1 MGAQTPPGLSD
12 EKAARIMAGLRE
24 GRTLRPFAVKASR
37 FDAYCETHPDYAR
50 EAKALLPENLKA
62 SNARKGAARRALTH
76 CKYGHP
82 LSGNNLYLA
91 PGRKERKC
99 WTCINR
105 RDKSP
110 RPPNQEQIPQVTAAF
125 NAGKTV
131 KQICWGTV
139 GNRKIEKPI
148 LTFRKLRLHR
158 ELNPEFNRFVVSA
171 MADHNSKGQLRRFN
185 PDRARANIRR
195 SETNDFHKIVNMVP
209 VYLPPDVRD
218 DIAQSIL
225 VALLEGAL
233 QRDQVKVRVQQ
244 FVTAHNREANKHG
257 TGKYGLRSI
266 DAAAFVDSSTTF
278 GDTISRGLWN

>member
-1 MGAQTPPGLSD
+1 MGAHTPPGLSD

-105 RDKSP
+105 RDRSP
-110 RPPNQEQIPQVTAAF
+110 RPPNQEQIRQVTAAL
-125 NAGKTV
+125 NAGKTIS
-131 KQICWGTV
+131 QICWGKV
-139 GNRKIEKPI
+139 GEQKVGGQI
-148 LTFRKLRLHR
+148 LPFRNLKRYR
-158 ELNPEFNRFVVSA
+158 ELNPDFNKFVVSA
-171 MADHNSKGQLRRFN
+171 TANSKSKG
-185 PDRARANIRR
+185 
-195 SETNDFHKIVNMVP
+195 
-209 VYLPPDVRD
+209 
-218 DIAQSIL
+218 
-225 VALLEGAL
+225 
-233 QRDQVKVRVQQ
+233 
-244 FVTAHNREANKHG
+244 
-257 TGKYGLRSI
+257 
-266 DAAAFVDSSTTF
+266 
-278 GDTISRGLWN
+278 

>member
-12 EKAARIMAGLRE
+12 EKAARLMAGLRE

-37 FDAYCETHPDYAR
+37 F
-50 EAKALLPENLKA
+50 EA
-62 SNARKGAARRALTH
+62 
-76 CKYGHP
+76 
-82 LSGNNLYLA
+82 
-91 PGRKERKC
+91 

-110 RPPNQEQIPQVTAAF
+110 RPPNQEQIRQVTAAF

-171 MADHNSKGQLRRFN
+171 MADHNSKGQLRGFN

-195 SETNDFHKIVNMVP
+195 AETNDFHKIVNMVP
-209 VYLPPDVRD
+209 IYLPPDIRD

-225 VALLEGAL
+225 VALLEG
-233 QRDQVKVRVQQ
+233 
-244 FVTAHNREANKHG
+244 F
-257 TGKYGLRSI
+257 
-266 DAAAFVDSSTTF
+266 
-278 GDTISRGLWN
+278 

>member
-1 MGAQTPPGLSD
+1 M
-12 EKAARIMAGLRE
+12 
-24 GRTLRPFAVKASR
+24 
-37 FDAYCETHPDYAR
+37 
-50 EAKALLPENLKA
+50 
-62 SNARKGAARRALTH
+62 
-76 CKYGHP
+76 
-82 LSGNNLYLA
+82 
-91 PGRKERKC
+91 
-99 WTCINR
+99 
-105 RDKSP
+105 
-110 RPPNQEQIPQVTAAF
+110 TAAF